1 MGKGNDREEDIKF
14 REVVTGNL
22 SSMEKRIQYI
32 SDTQANLIDS
42 EHFQNVSVMTD
53 QRFDDVLLQL
63 RTVASSVQEHGNEID
78 EISKSLISLNTTL
91 LALQLSIETLNGKVQ
106 KNTIK
111 QQEVRTF
118 LLEGHMLTLNSFSS
132 HLLRGAGEQT
142 LQTLIEHHPTYPDSF
157 QNLTRSQ
164 IDLSSSFSRFPAK
177 SKIFLHWI

>member
-1 MGKGNDREEDIKF
+1 MNASDSSQSLMGKGNDREENIKF

-32 SDTQANLIDS
+32 SDAQANLIDS
-42 EHFQNVSVMTD
+42 EHFQNVSAMTNE
-53 QRFDDVLLQL
+53 RFDDVLLQM

-78 EISKSLISLNTTL
+78 EIFKSLISLNSTL

-106 KNTIK
+106 QNAVK

-132 HLLRGAGEQT
+132 YLFIGAGDQT
-142 LQTLIEHHPTYPDSF
+142 L
-157 QNLTRSQ
+157 
-164 IDLSSSFSRFPAK
+164 
-177 SKIFLHWI
+177 